1 MYKLRETIA
10 IYQFIDK
17 EEYSKDIYLIE
28 KLMTPLNDW
37 CYENNK
43 FIYHRYIDF
52 ELDNPMLDMLIAD
65 ASKNKFKAVLVNN
78 IKEFSSISG
87 IVDKLNSYEIEI
99 KEI

>member
-1 MYKLRETIA
+1 MYQFRDTIA

-17 EEYSKDIYLIE
+17 EEQSKDIYLIE
-28 KLMTPLNDW
+28 KLITPLNDW

-52 ELDNPMLDMLIAD
+52 EKDISMLDMLMAD
-65 ASKNKFKAVLVNN
+65 ASKDKFKVLLVNS
-78 IKEFSSISG
+78 IKEISSISG
-87 IVDKLNSYEIEI
+87 IVDKLNSYGIEI